1 MKMQSISLGH
11 AARRIGFRNGVP
23 RGPVKTLA
31 ALVPLLL
38 AALPA
43 HATTFTVGEFVTYTL
58 FEYGS
63 MSGSPINPT
72 AATLLENNFSSV
84 FAPSGSLQVGVPSP
98 GGFSMTFDSAAAVLA
113 YLPSDP
119 DAADAAPLTADLLD
133 PLFSPSNSLGG
144 EVVAATLNVA
154 FSQAGLL
161 AHPTG
166 VTFGDLVFQNLES
179 LTDFSSDGK
188 MGEFDGLSV
197 REVLSDADQALGGGP
212 SPFFLPDLAIALDV
226 ATNVFDDGGAGADG
240 DASSILRFPSL
251 TSAPPVPEPSTW
263 AMMLIGFAGL
273 WFVRSHAMGRRRPLA
288 RSSAIT
294 EPYPH

>member
-1 MKMQSISLGH
+1 MKMQSISLGQ
-11 AARRIGFRNGVP
+11 AARRIGFPNGAP
-23 RGPVKTLA
+23 CGPIKTLA
-31 ALVPLLL
+31 ALAPLLL

-63 MSGSPINPT
+63 MSGSNPT

-119 DAADAAPLTADLLD
+119 NDADAAPLTADLLD
-133 PLFSPSNSLGG
+133 PLFSPSNSLGA

-154 FSQAGLL
+154 FSEAGLL

-179 LTDFSSDGK
+179 LINFSSDGK

-212 SPFFLPDLAIALDV
+212 SPFFLPDLATALDV
-226 ATNVFDDGGAGADG
+226 AADLFDDGGAGADG
-240 DASSILRFPSL
+240 DASSFLRFPSL

-273 WFVRSHAMGRRRPLA
+273 WFVRSHATGRRRPLA
-288 RSSAIT
+288 RSSAVT

>member
-1 MKMQSISLGH
+1 MNMQSISLGQ
-11 AARRIGFRNGVP
+11 AARRIGFRNGAP
-23 RGPVKTLA
+23 RGPVRTLA
-31 ALVPLLL
+31 ALAPLLL

-43 HATTFTVGEFVTYTL
+43 HATTFTDGEFVTYTL

-63 MSGSPINPT
+63 ISGSPINPT

-98 GGFSMTFDSAAAVLA
+98 GGFSMTFDSADAVLA
-113 YLPSDP
+113 YLPTDP
-119 DAADAAPLTADLLD
+119 NAADAAPLTADLLD

-144 EVVAATLNVA
+144 EVVTATLNVA
-154 FSQAGLL
+154 FSEAGLL

-179 LTDFSSDGK
+179 LIDDSSDGK
-188 MGEFDGLSV
+188 MEEFDGLSV

-226 ATNVFDDGGAGADG
+226 ATEVFDDGGADG

-263 AMMLIGFAGL
+263 AMMLLGFAGL
-273 WFVRSHAMGRRRPLA
+273 GFAGYRRALRVAWSVNPSRRMRILV
-288 RSSAIT
+288 T
-294 EPYPH
+294 G

>member
-1 MKMQSISLGH
+1 MKMQNIPLGQ
-11 AARRIGFRNGVP
+11 ARRIGFRNGAR
-23 RGPVKTLA
+23 RGPVKTLV
-31 ALVPLLL
+31 ALAPLLL
-38 AALPA
+38 TALPA
-43 HATTFTVGEFVTYTL
+43 HATTFSVGEFVTYTI

-63 MSGSPINPT
+63 MSGSNPT

-119 DAADAAPLTADLLD
+119 NDADAAPLTADLLD
-133 PLFSPSNSLGG
+133 PLFSPSNSLGA

-154 FSQAGLL
+154 FSEAGLL

-179 LTDFSSDGK
+179 LINFSSDGK
-188 MGEFDGLSV
+188 LGELDGLSV
-197 REVLSDADQALGGGP
+197 REVLLDADQALGGAQ
-212 SPFFLPDLAIALDV
+212 SPFFLPDLATALDL
-226 ATNVFDDGGAGADG
+226 AMNLTDDGGAGDDG
-240 DASSILRFPSL
+240 GASTFLRFPSL
-251 TSAPPVPEPSTW
+251 MSAPPVPEPSTW

-273 WFVRSHAMGRRRPLA
+273 WFVRSRAMGRRQPLV

>member
-1 MKMQSISLGH
+1 MKMQSIPLGK
-11 AARRIGFRNGVP
+11 ASRRIGFRNGAR
-23 RGPVKTLA
+23 RGPVKTLV
-31 ALVPLLL
+31 ALAPLLL
-38 AALPA
+38 TALPA
-43 HATTFTVGEFVTYTL
+43 HATTFSVGEFVTYTI

-63 MSGSPINPT
+63 MSGSNPT

-84 FAPSGSLQVGVPSP
+84 FAPSGSLQVGLPSP

-119 DAADAAPLTADLLD
+119 NDADAAPLTADLLD

-154 FSQAGLL
+154 FSEAGLL
-161 AHPTG
+161 THPTG

-179 LTDFSSDGK
+179 LRDDSSDGK
-188 MGEFDGLSV
+188 MEEFDGLSV

-226 ATNVFDDGGAGADG
+226 ATDVFDDGGAGADG

-263 AMMLIGFAGL
+263 AMMLIGFGGL

-294 EPYPH
+294 EPYPR